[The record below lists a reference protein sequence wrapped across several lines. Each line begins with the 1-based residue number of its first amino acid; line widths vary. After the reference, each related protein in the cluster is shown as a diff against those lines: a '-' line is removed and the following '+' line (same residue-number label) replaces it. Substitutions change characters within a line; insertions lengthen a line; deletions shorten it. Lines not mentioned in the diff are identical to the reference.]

1 MEPCRMSLNLSIK
14 NAPEEIVKKLRDRA
28 KRHHRSLQGEL
39 LAIIEE
45 SVQFEERL
53 SPDEVLKEVRRLNLR
68 TPSESVKLIRADRN
82 SR

>member
-1 MEPCRMSLNLSIK
+1 MSLNLSIK

>member
-1 MEPCRMSLNLSIK
+1 MSLNLSIK

-45 SVQFEERL
+45 SVQSEDRL
-53 SPDEVLKEVRRLNLR
+53 SPDEVLKEVRRLNLH
-68 TPSESVKLIRADRN
+68 TPSESVKRIRADRN